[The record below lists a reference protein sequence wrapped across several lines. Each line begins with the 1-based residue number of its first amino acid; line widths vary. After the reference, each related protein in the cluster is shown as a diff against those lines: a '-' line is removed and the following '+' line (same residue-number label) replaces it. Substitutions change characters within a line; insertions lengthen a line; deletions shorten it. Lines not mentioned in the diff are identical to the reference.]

1 MAYGKGIDIREKGI
15 AIDGKA
21 LRGSSDGERRAL
33 HLLSAVIHKEGIV
46 IASKR
51 VET

>member
-1 MAYGKGIDIREKGI
+1 MSKGIDIRDKGI

-21 LRGSSDGERRAL
+21 LRGSSDGERRPV

-46 IASKR
+46 IASQA
-51 VET
+51 